1 MSSSKLSN
9 LSWAEL
15 RDRVHRIGRRWSSEE
30 LPTGTA
36 TTAEEQLSVV
46 QVDLEGEV
54 ERRAE
59 QPDVEEVLAIEPP
72 ATKELPNVTNK
83 QQQLPTASVTTTATS
98 LPTLF
103 AAVEQS
109 SKDADGTFAVVSEEE
124 GDPASSILVPDSEKT
139 NALEEETQTEGL
151 ERRPTPRHVA
161 SWRSRKKPKTDEEE
175 SGAATSAIPTTPN
188 DMGGSPMSPPATV
201 KEVYSSMEAG
211 METKMASPGNDS
223 KDSSANEVDEDGFLP
238 LPSEGELQSSLEKK
252 PLEDE
257 PSSENEMDSGLA
269 FRGLVFSL
277 PPRED
282 SKKVGGALGDKNS
295 KTRPLSGWHSCRLV
309 SCSPSGMR
317 SEMVLPAK
325 DGEEGDATRNK
336 KKEEVME
343 LVTAAWPWKR
353 TELRV
358 LLETRRS
365 TASSV
370 RAMNEEETKVGADLV
385 RDSPKDTVA
394 TRRDS
399 SPATH
404 GEIVP
409 LQSTP
414 AQAWVLTTEK
424 IPLPEKKEKGLS
436 MPEMESK
443 GQKAAADSGW
453 LPPRWQDRAQPT
465 RAKRWEASGFPSS
478 ETLTRRSLGWVGLS
492 MGRSGWATPP
502 DEIGCSLVIFGPRSG
517 KKQAEGL
524 SAGRSLVF
532 SGPRRIGGVGQGIQR
547 KQ

>member
-15 RDRVHRIGRRWSSEE
+15 RDRARRINRRWSSEE
-30 LPTGTA
+30 LPTRNA
-36 TTAEEQLSVV
+36 TIAEEQLSVV
-46 QVDLEGEV
+46 QVDSEGEV

-72 ATKELPNVTNK
+72 ATEELPNVTNK
-83 QQQLPTASVTTTATS
+83 LQQLSTASVTTTATS

-109 SKDADGTFAVVSEEE
+109 SKVVDGTFMVVSEKE

-139 NALEEETQTEGL
+139 NALEEETQLEGL
-151 ERRPTPRHVA
+151 ERTPTSRHVA

-175 SGAATSAIPTTPN
+175 SGAAASAIHTTPN
-188 DMGGSPMSPPATV
+188 DIGGSPMSPPTTV
-201 KEVYSSMEAG
+201 KEVCSSMEAG

-238 LPSEGELQSSLEKK
+238 LPSEGDLQSSLEKK
-252 PLEDE
+252 PPEDE
-257 PSSENEMDSGLA
+257 PSSENDMDSGLA

-277 PPRED
+277 P
-282 SKKVGGALGDKNS
+282 GALGEKNS

-309 SCSPSGMR
+309 SCSPSGIR
-317 SEMVLPAK
+317 SVMVLPMK
-325 DGEEGDATRNK
+325 DREEGDATRNKK

-353 TELRV
+353 TDLRV
-358 LLETRRS
+358 SLKTRRS
-365 TASSV
+365 AAASAA
-370 RAMNEEETKVGADLV
+370 AMNEEETKVGDDLV

-394 TRRDS
+394 ARRDL

-404 GEIVP
+404 GDIVP
-409 LQSTP
+409 PQSTP
-414 AQAWVLTTEK
+414 TQAWVLTTEK
-424 IPLPEKKEKGLS
+424 IPLPEKKEKSLS
-436 MPEMESK
+436 MPEIESK

-453 LPPRWQDRAQPT
+453 LPRRWQDRAQLT
-465 RAKRWEASGFPSS
+465 RAKRWEGSGFPSS
-478 ETLTRRSLGWVGLS
+478 KTLTRRSLG
-492 MGRSGWATPP
+492 
-502 DEIGCSLVIFGPRSG
+502 
-517 KKQAEGL
+517 
-524 SAGRSLVF
+524 
-532 SGPRRIGGVGQGIQR
+532 
-547 KQ
+547 